1 MSYEDQLIREAT
13 EGPSFQEVHE
23 AYSVDGEA
31 ETLKDVGE
39 NVSNETGDAQQ
50 GETLARLAATCETA
64 SQFIYRIQRDAI
76 ERDAP
81 YNEGTF
87 LGALMQWAEST
98 PENQRRFKLSGWFG
112 IANEY
117 WNASNLNSQQSGTAQ
132 H

>member
-13 EGPSFQEVHE
+13 EGDTSREFNPFGDETL
-23 AYSVDGEA
+23 EA
-31 ETLKDVGE
+31 EDRD
-39 NVSNETGDAQQ
+39 VSNETGDQQ
-50 GETLARLAATCETA
+50 GETLARLSATCETS
-64 SQFIYRIQRDAI
+64 SQFIYKIQRDAI

-87 LGALMQWAEST
+87 LAALMQWAEST

-117 WNASNLNSQQSGTAQ
+117 WDASHLNSQQSTTAQ
-132 H
+132 P